1 MNTLAQE
8 FCQTGP
14 ELTALSEQEADALL
28 ESLEGWSIEEGR
40 LCKTLH
46 FADYYQTL
54 AFVNALAWVAHRHNH
69 HPDLNVHYNRVE
81 ISFSTHDVNGLSRN
95 DFICA
100 AKVEGL
106 LTL

>member
-1 MNTLAQE
+1 MNTLAQK

-28 ESLEGWSIEEGR
+28 ESLEGWSIKERR

-54 AFVNALAWVAHRHNH
+54 AFVNTLAWVAHRHNH
-69 HPDLNVHYNRVE
+69 HPDLSVHYNHVE
-81 ISFSTHDVNGLSRN
+81 IAFSTHDVNGLSRN

>member
-1 MNTLAQE
+1 MNSLAQE
-8 FCQTGP
+8 PCQTGTA
-14 ELTALSEQEADALL
+14 LTALSEQEAQALL
-28 ESLEGWSIEEGR
+28 ETLEGWSIFEQR

-54 AFVNALAWVAHRHNH
+54 AFVNALAWIAHRHNH
-69 HPDLNVHYNRVE
+69 HPDLSVHYNRVE
-81 ISFSTHDVNGLSRN
+81 IAFSTHDVNGLSRN